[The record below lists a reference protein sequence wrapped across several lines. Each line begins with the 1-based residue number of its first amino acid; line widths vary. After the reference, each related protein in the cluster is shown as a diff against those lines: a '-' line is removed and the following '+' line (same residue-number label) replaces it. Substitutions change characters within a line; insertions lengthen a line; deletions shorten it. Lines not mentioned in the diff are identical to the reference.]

1 MKTSSLVQL
10 KATAELVHQA
20 SDLIR
25 GCSKMDIA
33 VSDSDREEITR
44 EILTIKLNLSI
55 MRRDLNVIARM
66 VNRRELRWI
75 QK

>member
-10 KATAELVHQA
+10 KAAAELVHQA